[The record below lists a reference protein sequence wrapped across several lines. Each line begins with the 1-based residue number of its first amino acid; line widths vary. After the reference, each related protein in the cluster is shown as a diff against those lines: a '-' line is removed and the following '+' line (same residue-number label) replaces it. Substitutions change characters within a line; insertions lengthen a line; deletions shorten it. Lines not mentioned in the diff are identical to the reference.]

1 MRQEQSLALLQQ
13 MPERDSQA
21 FATRG
26 VTPGVATDLI
36 IDGTERR
43 RQRLKNPEKQRQ
55 AYTGKNRRTPT
66 KM

>member
-43 RQRLKNPEKQRQ
+43 R
-55 AYTGKNRRTPT
+55 
-66 KM
+66 